1 MAAVVMAIGSQL
13 VAGATAAGSA
23 MAGAASSL
31 GSVLGFGGGAAA
43 TATGAGA
50 AAGTAA
56 HAGVGIT
63 AVGAGA
69 SSAAAGSSTLSL
81 LSGASSALGAFST
94 FASALSEKRALD
106 QQAMD
111 AEVAARQDEIIGLQ
125 EGNEILDQA
134 LSTLARQRV
143 TIGASGVS
151 AFTGTAANVI
161 RQGER
166 DTDAA
171 VELSGS
177 RSATRSIRRRRQ
189 ARTLRSAGRGT
200 IAAGITSAAGQGFE
214 GAANLRRIG

>member
-1 MAAVVMAIGSQL
+1 MAAVVMAIGSTL
-13 VAGATAAGSA
+13 MSGATAAGA
-23 MAGAASSL
+23 GLAGAASSL
-31 GSVLGFGGGAAA
+31 GSVLGFGGA
-43 TATGAGA
+43 A

-69 SSAAAGSSTLSL
+69 SAAAGSGTLSL
-81 LSGASSALGAFST
+81 LSGTASALGAFST
-94 FASALSEKRALD
+94 FASALADKRAMD

-134 LSTLARQRV
+134 IATMARQRV

-151 AFTGTAANVI
+151 AFSGTAANII
-161 RQGER
+161 REGER
-166 DTDAA
+166 DTDRAI
-171 VELSGS
+171 ELSGS
-177 RSATRSIRRRRQ
+177 RAATRSIRRRRQ

-214 GAANLRRIG
+214 GAATLRRIG